1 MLQILIVLLGIV
13 LQTADVASV
22 HISICNQNGSPNVES
37 RLNAF
42 GDILNEKLGIIE
54 QRVKQLEIQQNTFL
68 ETLNARLENK
78 PIHKSKGQNEG
89 AQSLDKRTKEWNLS
103 PSYTEVVDR
112 LEAYESTTDT
122 KTFVTEK
129 SVEDPVNFD
138 WKTPNISLL
147 KFINMYLARM
157 KQLNQGS
164 TTERTTESTTK
175 STTESTTES
184 TIESVIE
191 STTESTSTI
200 ESESTDAT
208 EEPPQFDGS
217 SPYEFMIDYMLR
229 ELKDVEESDL
239 PNSKSSLQEFVN
251 KAIEDY
257 KKWMKLGVN

>member
-1 MLQILIVLLGIV
+1 MKQFLIVLLGIV

-22 HISICNQNGSPNVES
+22 HISICNQIGSPNLES
-37 RLNAF
+37 QLNAF
-42 GDILNEKLGIIE
+42 GDILNEKLESFE

-68 ETLNARLENK
+68 ETLNARLENQ
-78 PIHKSKGQNEG
+78 PIQKSTGQNEG

-129 SVEDPVNFD
+129 SIEDPVNFD
-138 WKTPNISLL
+138 RKTANMSLL
-147 KFINMYLARM
+147 KFINMYMARM

-164 TTERTTESTTK
+164 STERTTESTIESTTTD
-175 STTESTTES
+175 STTESF
-184 TIESVIE
+184 IE

-239 PNSKSSLQEFVN
+239 PNSKYSLQEFVN
-251 KAIEDY
+251 KAMEDY
-257 KKWMKLGVN
+257 KKWMKLEVN